1 MLSLIYTLRMSI
13 KLISFNKTST
23 ELGKV
28 KPVSQI
34 KSPEGKVRQEKY
46 MSGDGVITVNFDGN
60 EVFANCRV
68 D

>member
-1 MLSLIYTLRMSI
+1 
-13 KLISFNKTST
+13 
-23 ELGKV
+23 
-28 KPVSQI
+28 VSQI